1 MTPERE
7 AYLRDLATS
16 GNAQAAELRE
26 LLDILDARLL
36 QSKQRGVELGL
47 AWGGMGMGCADPEG
61 YRKVFAELISKAD
74 KGK

>member
-16 GNAQAAELRE
+16 GNAQAPELRE
-26 LLDILDARLL
+26 LLDSLDTRLL

-47 AWGGMGMGCADPEG
+47 SWGGMGTGCADPEG

>member
-7 AYLRDLATS
+7 AYLRDLATA
-16 GNAQAAELRE
+16 GNAQAPELRE
-26 LLDILDARLL
+26 LLDSLDARLL

-47 AWGGMGMGCADPEG
+47 SWGGMGMGCADPEG
-61 YRKVFAELISKAD
+61 YRRVFAELISKAD